1 MLKLI
6 PLFLLV
12 LGVVLVNGWTDAP
25 NSVATCIT
33 TRCLT
38 PKKAIMLSAIF
49 NLLGVIVTAI
59 VNNRVAYTIKNLVT
73 LSSDSKISLSALS
86 AALISIILWASFAF
100 VFGIP
105 TSESHALTASLAGVA
120 VAVNGKISAI
130 NKQEIITVFSG
141 FFLSLLLG
149 FIFGYVITKCIECVC
164 KNKNR
169 QKMMQHFKNGQII
182 GSCASS
188 FMHGAQDGQKFFGI
202 MMLVLSFSGTR
213 SVYIKKLGL
222 FLMVLI
228 SVTMSLGT
236 SLGGYK
242 IIKSIGMDMVKLEK
256 HQGFSADISSA
267 SALLVL
273 TLLGIPVS
281 TTHTKTASIMGV
293 GASRSFRKI
302 NVSSVMDILL
312 TWILTFPACA
322 LIGFVLTKAIL
333 YFVV

>member
-1 MLKLI
+1 
-6 PLFLLV
+6 
-12 LGVVLVNGWTDAP
+12 
-25 NSVATCIT
+25 
-33 TRCLT
+33 
-38 PKKAIMLSAIF
+38 
-49 NLLGVIVTAI
+49 
-59 VNNRVAYTIKNLVT
+59 
-73 LSSDSKISLSALS
+73 
-86 AALISIILWASFAF
+86 
-100 VFGIP
+100 
-105 TSESHALTASLAGVA
+105 
-120 VAVNGKISAI
+120 
-130 NKQEIITVFSG
+130 
-141 FFLSLLLG
+141 
-149 FIFGYVITKCIECVC
+149 
-164 KNKNR
+164 
-169 QKMMQHFKNGQII
+169 MMQHFKNGQII